1 MRKKIFAA
9 LLAMVFMLLCACNGA
24 DNTKPLAEMQMV
36 HEENPAHWYKDMKL
50 MWGDT
55 AYYITNVKN
64 PKPGKQIGY
73 ATDEYD
79 GWCIYELKG
88 HGRKYLYAVEK
99 NNEDCW
105 RVMSIYPPE
114 EPWRQYILENAT
126 DREKFE
132 RMMSVTLYKDGTAG
146 LATPPISS
154 YAMVGIYNYAFEN
167 DELLIFQD
175 RENIT
180 ARFMVLDDN
189 TLIFVSASVPLFAT
203 EGARYVRITDKG
215 NN

>member
-1 MRKKIFAA
+1 MRKIVIVV
-9 LLAMVFMLLCACNGA
+9 LLAAICGFMGSCHTASDTESLI
-24 DNTKPLAEMQMV
+24 EMQMV

-79 GWCIYELKG
+79 GWRVYELKG
-88 HGRKYLYAVEK
+88 HGRKYLYAIEN

-114 EPWRQYILENAT
+114 QPWRQYILENAT

-154 YAMVGIYNYAFEN
+154 YAMFGTYYYAFEN
-167 DELLIFQD
+167 DELLIFQE

-189 TLIFVSASVPLFAT
+189 TLVFVSASVPLFADKD
-203 EGARYVRITDKG
+203 ARYVRITKE
-215 NN
+215 N